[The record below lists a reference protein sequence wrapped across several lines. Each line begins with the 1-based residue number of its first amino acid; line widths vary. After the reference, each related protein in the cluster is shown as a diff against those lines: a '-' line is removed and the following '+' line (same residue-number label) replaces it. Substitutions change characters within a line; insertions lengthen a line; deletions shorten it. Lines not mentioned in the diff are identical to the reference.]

1 MDDNDMEEE
10 FEESPNH
17 YAILNIDK
25 EASEEEIKNA
35 FRAMSVRYHP
45 DKHVNSNHKDTA
57 EKIFDQ
63 VRKAYE
69 TLSNPQTRMIYD
81 IYGQK
86 GLDAGWHMIE
96 RQRTPAEIKEEYERL
111 QREKEE
117 RRMEQITNP
126 TGSLKLEVNAT
137 NFFSNDGYEE
147 YGSGSMLPEMLGM
160 SMHQSIQAPVTKKDT
175 ATLHWVVQ
183 HLKKENSAGLLTC
196 SWRHLFDNQTWSEVD
211 IGGGSDGAA
220 VLSFKGIRNM
230 NKTKRVEVTLTPSIR
245 QARLNAGLRSMV
257 RSQLTKNTALYFSLN
272 HRDALINVLDAFSSR
287 SSFGQLFRPNSV
299 STMFTI
305 DTDRYNLFTNL
316 QLGLR
321 QSFAKLSYVHQVTD
335 DTKLKGGLMYSP
347 TGDGLVLEYGC
358 VHQVSPKSTI
368 GGTISVGLFTGVNLH
383 LKVSYRH
390 NQTFDL
396 PIFLSDEF
404 SSSALFY
411 GTVVPVAVY
420 FAVKNIILLPMM
432 LERKKKD
439 MEESREKHAA
449 VIAEKKREAES
460 AINLMLQSYEQIVEF
475 EQGRSGLVI
484 LEAWYGKFIS
494 KNRRTDRSTPY
505 VINVVIPIQCLVRD
519 SKLMLGDQPKW
530 ELTGIYD
537 PCINEEKVLKIVY
550 EFRGIVHEGIFKDT
564 ENVRCPKQSHR
575 ISTKVS

>member
-1 MDDNDMEEE
+1 MDDSELEDE
-10 FEESPNH
+10 FDDSPNH
-17 YAILNIDK
+17 YAILNIHKD
-25 EASEEEIKNA
+25 ASEEEIKNA

-45 DKHVNSNHKDTA
+45 DKHTNSNHKDTA

-126 TGSLKLEVNAT
+126 TGSLKLEVDAT

-147 YGSGSMLPEMLGM
+147 YGSSSMLPEMHGM
-160 SMHQSIQAPVTKKDT
+160 SMHQSIQAPLTKKDT

-183 HLKKENSAGLLTC
+183 HMKKENSAGLLTC
-196 SWRHLFDNQTWSEVD
+196 SWRHLFDNQTWSEID
-211 IGGGSDGAA
+211 FGGGSDGAA

-230 NKTKRVEVTLTPSIR
+230 NKSKRVDITLTPSIR
-245 QARLNAGLRSMV
+245 QARLNAGLRTMV
-257 RSQLTKNTALYFSLN
+257 RSQLTKSTALYFSLN
-272 HRDALINVLDAFSSR
+272 HRDALINVRDVFSNR

-299 STMFTI
+299 STIVTM
-305 DTDRYNLFTNL
+305 DTDNSNLFTNL
-316 QLGLR
+316 TLGLR
-321 QSFAKLSYVHQVTD
+321 QSHVQLSYSHQVTD
-335 DTKLKGGLMYSP
+335 DTKLKGGIKFSP
-347 TGDGLVLEYGC
+347 VGDGMVLEYGC
-358 VHQVSPKSTI
+358 VHQMSPKSTI
-368 GGTISVGLFTGVNLH
+368 GGTISVGLFTGVNLN

-390 NQTFDL
+390 NQTFEL
-396 PIFLSDEF
+396 PIFLCEEF

-411 GTVVPVAVY
+411 GTVVPVALY
-420 FAVKNIILLPMM
+420 FAVKNIVLLPMM
-432 LERKKKD
+432 LEKKKRD
-439 MEESREKHAA
+439 MEETREKHAA
-449 VIAEKKREAES
+449 VIAEKKLEAEN
-460 AINLMLQSYEQIVEF
+460 AISLMLESYEQSVTH
-475 EQGRSGLVI
+475 EQERSGMI
-484 LEAWYGKFIS
+484 IMEAWYGKFIS
-494 KNRRTDRSTPY
+494 KNRRTDRTTPY

-519 SKLMLGDQPKW
+519 SKLILGDQPKW

-537 PCINEEKVLKIVY
+537 PCIGEEKVLKIVY
-550 EFRGIVHEGIFKDT
+550 EFRGIVHEAIFKDT
-564 ENVRCPKQSHR
+564 EEVRCPKQSHR